1 MLYIYIC
8 EDEISQL
15 TYIKESIQKY
25 ILIYNLDLSIAAAST
40 DPHTILDAAGSSSH
54 TGIYFLDIN
63 LNTDIDGLELAQK
76 IREIDPRGFIVFIT
90 SHSEMASLTFQMK
103 LEVLDY
109 IIKDHPETLSD
120 QIFQCLSNALKKYAC
135 IRDSR
140 QKTFSV
146 KIGDCVSFISLD
158 EILYFKTNTQ
168 PHKVTLYTINMQLEF
183 NSNLNNV
190 FSKLDSRFYR
200 CHRSY
205 IINADF
211 VRFIHLSKK
220 TITMSDGQEIMFSSR
235 KKNEILRW
243 ISSYHNVLITK

>member
-8 EDEISQL
+8 EDEIPQL

-25 ILIYNLDLSIAAAST
+25 ILIYNLDLVYCGRFHKSALRI
-40 DPHTILDAAGSSSH
+40 PDAACFSSH

-140 QKTFSV
+140 QKTF
-146 KIGDCVSFISLD
+146 
-158 EILYFKTNTQ
+158 Q
-168 PHKVTLYTINMQLEF
+168 
-183 NSNLNNV
+183 
-190 FSKLDSRFYR
+190 
-200 CHRSY
+200 
-205 IINADF
+205 
-211 VRFIHLSKK
+211 
-220 TITMSDGQEIMFSSR
+220 
-235 KKNEILRW
+235 
-243 ISSYHNVLITK
+243 